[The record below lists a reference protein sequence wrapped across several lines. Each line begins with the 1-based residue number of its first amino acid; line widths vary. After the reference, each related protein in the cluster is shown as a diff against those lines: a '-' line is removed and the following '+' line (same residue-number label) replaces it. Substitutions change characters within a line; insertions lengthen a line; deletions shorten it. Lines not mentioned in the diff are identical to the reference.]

1 MCMRMSVCA
10 AYVRANARVGQRH
23 QIPMQLEL
31 RAVSDCERCMLGM
44 ELGLSVRAVT
54 HTPVH

>member
-1 MCMRMSVCA
+1 MFVCA
-10 AYVRANARVGQRH
+10 AYVHASARVGQRH

-31 RAVSDCERCMLGM
+31 RAVGDRERCMLGM
-44 ELGLSVRAVT
+44 ELGLSARAVI

>member
-1 MCMRMSVCA
+1 MRMSVCA